1 MVKQV
6 GYKWKFLG
14 SLLAVSLI
22 TIISYICL
30 AHSFHQRLNRIEEI
44 QIEDCKQMSHLFD
57 PINHYGRVRSVEIE
71 RFSTVLEKHEERMES
86 LMEMEFGKLQNDFNF
101 ISIWASIITIVFLI
115 FSIYSIFKT
124 DEMLKEAEKVHEQIK
139 GKADAIGNIT
149 NNIQREYQIE
159 LDGLK
164 KESDNYIK
172 EMAQK
177 ITVLNERIANADS
190 MIRQYKEAVQ
200 TDEVV
205 QASADEQDVQEKKD
219 EA

>member
-1 MVKQV
+1 MMKQV

-22 TIISYICL
+22 TIISYLCL
-30 AHSFHQRLNRIEEI
+30 ALSFHQRLNRIEEI
-44 QIEDCKQMSHLFD
+44 QIEDCKQMTHLFD
-57 PINHYGRVRSVEIE
+57 PVNHYGRISSAEIE
-71 RFSTVLEKHEERMES
+71 RFSNTLEKHEERMES

-139 GKADAIGNIT
+139 GKADAIGSIT
-149 NNIQREYQIE
+149 NNIQREYQAE

-205 QASADEQDVQEKKD
+205 QASADEQDVQEKND
-219 EA
+219 ET